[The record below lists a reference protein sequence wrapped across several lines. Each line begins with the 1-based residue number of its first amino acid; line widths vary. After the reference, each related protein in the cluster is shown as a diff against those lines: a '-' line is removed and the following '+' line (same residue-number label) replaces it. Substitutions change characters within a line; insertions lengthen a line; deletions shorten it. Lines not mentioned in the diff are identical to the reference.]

1 MVKILISH
9 SPLFSTNGHPNPSP
23 ILIKH
28 NVPFCHWFERA
39 LQFHGS
45 DTVALQYYLLV
56 HSVSDAEAALLSA
69 GWTHTVHPPS
79 HVELWDPAVDGSPVV
94 LVSPTPSDPPYDDL
108 TILFD
113 AGVWTGMSKEL
124 STSPKG
130 SDHYPSLS
138 RFYCALVHRIL
149 DTSSES
155 FIRYLRMQLH
165 YLYAAQLSLLSSP
178 ASLESIDPELRQWH
192 VDWIKGELNMP
203 HPDTIA
209 HERDIRE
216 RARRGDW
223 VLLREGSDGRGGRKF
238 NRELEAR
245 IRAKR
250 AAARVSSEE
259 APCT

>member
-1 MVKILISH
+1 MSA
-9 SPLFSTNGHPNPSP
+9 SPPSSTNGHPNPSP

-79 HVELWDPAVDGSPVV
+79 CVELWDPTVDGSPVV
-94 LVSPTPSDPPYDDL
+94 LVSPAPSDPPCDDL
-108 TILFD
+108 TVLFD
-113 AGVWTGMSKEL
+113 ANVWTCMSEEL
-124 STSPKG
+124 WSSPNG
-130 SDHYPSLS
+130 ADHYPSLP
-138 RFYCALVHRIL
+138 RFYCALVHRIM

-155 FIRYLRMQLH
+155 FIRYLQLQLQ
-165 YLYAAQLSLLSSP
+165 YLHAAQRSLLSSP
-178 ASLESIDPELRQWH
+178 AWLENIDAELRQWH
-192 VDWIKGELNMP
+192 IDWIKGELNML

-223 VLLREGSDGRGGRKF
+223 VLLREGSDDCGGRKY
-238 NRELEAR
+238 NKELEAR
-245 IRAKR
+245 IRAR
-250 AAARVSSEE
+250 WTAFSS
-259 APCT
+259 